1 MKLFTK
7 PRRQKHT
14 AKYQTL
20 VWSPPLKGIAQPLD
34 SFGRLVVSSSKQLHR
49 HWPTFGLLLVI
60 FLLGAGFLFWGFG
73 NQVDLVGRQDQLEVI
88 HGTGWLGQLTIAA
101 SQLQYLGQQLLENTD
116 FNFYLAI
123 WLIFLSLTIVHAQ
136 RQLQKRSRRQTLR
149 AQASL
154 GLDSLYFGPA
164 QIVPFCL
171 VLAFLIGQLLP
182 ALIANAVATDL
193 RLGGL
198 LDSNSSQLIALSV
211 VALVGWL
218 SIYLISGSIFGLII
232 ATRPGVRPA
241 AAWQTSWDL
250 TIHRRAQAAAYL
262 IGGFLVGLAATAL
275 VMLPVLIF
283 LLSWATLIFNAWLI
297 MIAIWWHLY
306 FFEIYQSLIKP
317 SKPPIHD

>member
-7 PRRQKHT
+7 PRRQKQT

-34 SFGRLVVSSSKQLHR
+34 SFGRLVVSSSRQLRR

-73 NQVDLVGRQDQLEVI
+73 NQIDLVGRQEQLEII
-88 HGTGWLGQLTIAA
+88 HGTGWLGQLTIAGN
-101 SQLQYLGQQLLENTD
+101 QLQYLGQQLLENTD
-116 FNFYLAI
+116 FNFYLGV
-123 WLIFLSLTIVHAQ
+123 WLIFLSLTIIHIR
-136 RQLQKRSRRQTLR
+136 RQLQKQPRHQPLR

-154 GLDSLYFGPA
+154 GLDSVYFGPA

-198 LDSNSSQLIALSV
+198 LDSNASQLIALSV
-211 VALVGWL
+211 VALIGWL
-218 SIYLISGSIFGLII
+218 SIYLVSGSIFGLII

-250 TIHRRAQAAAYL
+250 TIHRRAQSATYL
-262 IGGFLVGLAATAL
+262 IGGFLISLAATTL
-275 VMLPVLIF
+275 VMLPVPD
-283 LLSWATLIFNAWLI
+283 LLVALGNLDFQRLADNDCYLVAFVL
-297 MIAIWWHLY
+297 
-306 FFEIYQSLIKP
+306 F
-317 SKPPIHD
+317 